1 MEETEYIID
10 LSGVSTEEDVQE
22 RLSESLPLPDYY
34 GGNLDALYDMLTSLG
49 EDTCIGFFSGREA
62 REISPYLKRVAH
74 VMCDAEE
81 ENPHLAV
88 IFGDLEENFRE

>member
-1 MEETEYIID
+1 MRKVILDFNVTETR
-10 LSGVSTEEDVQE
+10 EDVHAY
-22 RLSESLPLPDYY
+22 LAMKLDLPDYY